1 MSAACPSK
9 IQCFGA
15 MAIML
20 LGVIMGLS
28 LMQARP
34 TPCIINSS
42 DGDEPH
48 LLQLSQGL
56 KSTGV
61 LQLMN
66 KVPHVLKHMT
76 EISAPSALNI
86 TKFVSV
92 LEVKFTPDGSSK
104 S

>member
-42 DGDEPH
+42 
-48 LLQLSQGL
+48 
-56 KSTGV
+56 
-61 LQLMN
+61 
-66 KVPHVLKHMT
+66 VPHVLKHMT
-76 EISAPSALNI
+76 EISAPPALNI
-86 TKFVSV
+86 TRFVSV
-92 LEVKFTPDGSSK
+92 LEVKFAPDGSSK